1 MSVMQIEENT
11 LGIAKFPIIQLHA
24 FVHAF
29 VAKLL
34 NFMIVIFNV
43 LKLCPYG
50 NPQH

>member
-1 MSVMQIEENT
+1 MNVMQIEENT

-24 FVHAF
+24 FVT
-29 VAKLL
+29 KLL